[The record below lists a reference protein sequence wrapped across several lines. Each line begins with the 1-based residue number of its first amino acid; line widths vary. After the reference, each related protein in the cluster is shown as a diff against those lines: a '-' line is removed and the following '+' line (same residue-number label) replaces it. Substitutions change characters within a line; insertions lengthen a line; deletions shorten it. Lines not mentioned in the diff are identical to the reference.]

1 MRTLVIPWRN
11 RWRGALAGLVRS
23 IAAGAVLGGAT
34 FLHVA
39 GGAAPVAAQLATG
52 SVVVSVLDDQDEPVL
67 DATVEL
73 TWGPPAHPSTRQ
85 VVVDEEGQ
93 VTLPGLDPG
102 VYVLRVSAE
111 GFEPAEHA
119 TVTVRAGQPTIVQVR
134 LSAEPGET
142 VAVTAALERR
152 AARRDTSENV

>member
-1 MRTLVIPWRN
+1 MPGTPATSAI
-11 RWRGALAGLVRS
+11 GALGAIAVEFAFVAVL
-23 IAAGAVLGGAT
+23 AAGVVGWGSTPA
-34 FLHVA
+34 
-39 GGAAPVAAQLATG
+39 AAQLATG
-52 SVVVSVLDDQDEPVL
+52 SVVVSVLDDHDEPVL

-73 TWGPPAHPSTRQ
+73 TWGPPAHPAKRQ
-85 VVVDEEGQ
+85 VLVDDDGQ

-102 VYVLRVSAE
+102 VYILRVSAE

-142 VAVTAALERR
+142 VAVTAAIERR
-152 AARRDTSENV
+152 SARRDSSENV